1 MTNSHPPPFS
11 YPACRVLSAEESD
24 VQLRAFY
31 GPQQA
36 YIVGRVPPGDLV
48 RVAMLKGSVRLV
60 APTTLVRVSV
70 LVRAEEVRHPA
81 LIEAPASHSFAY

>member
-1 MTNSHPPPFS
+1 M
-11 YPACRVLSAEESD
+11 
-24 VQLRAFY
+24 QLRAFY

-70 LVRAEEVRHPA
+70 LVRAEEVRHHPG
-81 LIEAPASHSFAY
+81 LIEAPASHSFAC